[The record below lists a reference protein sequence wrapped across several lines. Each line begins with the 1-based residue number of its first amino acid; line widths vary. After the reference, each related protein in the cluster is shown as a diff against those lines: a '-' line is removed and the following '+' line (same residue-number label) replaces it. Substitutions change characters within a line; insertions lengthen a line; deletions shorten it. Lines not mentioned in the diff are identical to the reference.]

1 MLSLKAH
8 PSTLPPGIDYRRLM
22 RDHSDGRI
30 PERLPLDWP
39 RYLLAFTIVPLC
51 WLGMQAVHELGHVL
65 AAVLTG
71 GEVARVVLHPLTIS
85 RTDLAANPS
94 PLVTAWAGPLVG
106 TVLPVIL
113 WIVGRPFAPQH
124 AHLARFFAGFCLIA
138 NGAYLAAGSL
148 SRIGDSGEILRQGGN
163 VWTQW
168 AFAIATVPLG
178 FRLWH
183 GLSPRFGFGE
193 QPHPVP
199 ARTAV
204 SCAVLLVVGTT
215 LELLISPR

>member
-1 MLSLKAH
+1 MPDLSDQR
-8 PSTLPPGIDYRRLM
+8 PP
-22 RDHSDGRI
+22 
-30 PERLPLDWP
+30 PDWP

-85 RTDLAANPS
+85 RTDLSTNPF
-94 PLVTAWAGPLVG
+94 PLITAWAGPLVG
-106 TVLPVIL
+106 ASLPVIVWL
-113 WIVGRPFAPQH
+113 VVRRLVPDSS
-124 AHLARFFAGFCLIA
+124 HLARFFAGFCLIA

-148 SRIGDSGEILRQGGN
+148 SRIGDSGEILRQGGA
-163 VWTQW
+163 VWSQW
-168 AFAIATVPLG
+168 VFAIATVPLG

-183 GLSPRFGFGE
+183 GLGPRFGFGE
-193 QPHPVP
+193 QPRAVS

-204 SCAVLLVVGTT
+204 SCAVLLVVVAT